1 VQLVSVLAFF
11 VALELLLALFGVRP
25 LTASE
30 DPYVGFTGSLPLFVE
45 EPREDGG
52 VDMVTAP
59 YKSKWFNTQ
68 RFARDKPEGVK
79 RVFALGGST
88 TYGHPYDD
96 AVSFPGWLRELLA
109 SADDT
114 QTWEVINCGGIS
126 YASYRE
132 AVLMEEL
139 LAYEP
144 DVFILYSGPNE
155 FLEARTYPGLAETP
169 GALLRLGTA
178 LSRTR
183 LFALTRQLFAGDGQP
198 DAPTSRADNDTADD
212 ARSRLPA
219 EVTTLLDQEAGLDL
233 YTRDDT
239 LRDDIL
245 EHFRFNLGR
254 MAALAADAGAH
265 MIFVAPASELRDC
278 APFKSEHGPGVDE
291 RAAARVAAL
300 LQEASMHRAAGR
312 HDEALTRLQTAVG
325 IDPRFALTQY
335 RLGEALFALGR
346 NEEARAALQR
356 ARDEDVCPL
365 RPLSEMRDMI
375 LDVAREHGASAL
387 DFVQIVD
394 DECERRFGHRV
405 PGAEQF
411 LDHVHL
417 DVAGYGLLGRAL
429 LQRMADDDLLTPRA
443 GWNQAAIEAVGK
455 RVEARLD
462 RVAQGFALRNLA
474 KTLGWAGKHDE
485 ADRLAQQTLALLGD
499 GDSES
504 HFLRGSFAA
513 HAGRLDEAAA
523 HYRRALA
530 IDPDYAEAHLN
541 LADTLISSGTPGE
554 ALPHLQRTVEL
565 DPSRAQAWNVLGLL
579 LMQRGRL
586 DDALEHFGTALELR
600 PDDARTLNNRAL
612 ALAQSGRPGEAS
624 ADLQRALAIDPGYA
638 KAHYN
643 LAVLREGQGRRDEA
657 IRHLLDVLALD
668 PDHADAANRLKALGE
683 PLPR

>member
-1 VQLVSVLAFF
+1 VQLLSVLAFF
-11 VALELLLALFGVRP
+11 VALELLLALVGVRP

-45 EPREDGG
+45 ETRADGG
-52 VDMVTAP
+52 VDMVTAS
-59 YKSKWFNTQ
+59 YKLKWFNEQ
-68 RFARDKPEGVK
+68 RFARDKPDGVT

-155 FLEARTYPGLAETP
+155 FLEARTYPGMAETP
-169 GALLRLGTA
+169 GALLRLGSA

-183 LFALTRQLFAGDGQP
+183 LFALARSTFAGDERPAPQEATDDP
-198 DAPTSRADNDTADD
+198 DDSR
-212 ARSRLPA
+212 SKLPA
-219 EVTTLLDQEAGLDL
+219 EVTTLLEQEAGLDL
-233 YTRDDT
+233 YSRDDA

-254 MAALAADAGAH
+254 MAELAADAGAH

-278 APFKSEHGPGVDE
+278 APFKSEHTADVDARE
-291 RAAARVAAL
+291 AARVAGL
-300 LQEASMHRAAGR
+300 LQEAAVLRASDR
-312 HDEALTRLQTAVG
+312 HAEALARLQTAVG
-325 IDPRFALTQY
+325 IDARFALTQY
-335 RLGEALFALGR
+335 HLGVTLFALGR
-346 NEEARAALQR
+346 TEEARAALER

-365 RPLSEMRDMI
+365 RPLGVMREMI

-417 DVAGYGLLGRAL
+417 DVAGYRLLGLALLDRLVDDGLL
-429 LQRMADDDLLTPRA
+429 TTRA
-443 GWNQAAIEAVGK
+443 GWGEEAIDAVGD

-462 RVAQGFALRNLA
+462 RLAQGFALRNLA
-474 KTLGWAGKHDE
+474 KTLGWAGKHQE

-499 GDSES
+499 GDAES
-504 HFLRGSFAA
+504 HFLRGSFAG
-513 HAGRLDEAAA
+513 HAGRLDEAVV
-523 HYRRALA
+523 HYRRAVA

-541 LADTLISSGTPGE
+541 LADTLISSGRPDE
-554 ALPHLQRTVEL
+554 ALPHLERTVQL
-565 DPSRAQAWNVLGLL
+565 DPSRSQAWNVAGLL
-579 LMQRGRL
+579 LMRAGRL
-586 DDALEHFGTALELR
+586 DEALEHFDTALELQT
-600 PDDARTLNNRAL
+600 DARTLNNRAL
-612 ALAQSGRPGEAS
+612 ALNLAGRSGEA
-624 ADLQRALAIDPGYA
+624 ALDLLHALTLDPGYA

-643 LAVLREGQGRRDEA
+643 LAVLRLGEGRRDDA
-657 IRHLLDVLALD
+657 IRHLRDALASD
-668 PDHADAANRLKALGE
+668 PTYQDAANRLEALGE

>member
-1 VQLVSVLAFF
+1 
-11 VALELLLALFGVRP
+11 
-25 LTASE
+25 
-30 DPYVGFTGSLPLFVE
+30 VE
-45 EPREDGG
+45 ETRADGG

-59 YKSKWFNTQ
+59 YKSKWFNAQ
-68 RFARDKPEGVK
+68 RFARDKPPGVT

-109 SADDT
+109 DADDGR
-114 QTWEVINCGGIS
+114 TWEVINCGGIS

-155 FLEARTYPGLAETP
+155 FLEARTYPGLADTP
-169 GALLRLGTA
+169 GALLRLGSA

-183 LFALTRQLFAGDGQP
+183 LFAVARRVFAGDTRP
-198 DAPTSRADNDTADD
+198 DTPDD
-212 ARSRLPA
+212 PDDGRSRLPA

-233 YTRDDT
+233 YSRDDA

-254 MAALAADAGAH
+254 MAEMAADAGAH
-265 MIFVAPASELRDC
+265 MVFVTPASELRDC
-278 APFKSEHGPGVDE
+278 APFKSEHSPDIDE
-291 RAAARVAAL
+291 RAAARVAGL
-300 LQEASMHRAAGR
+300 LQEAAVLNASGR
-312 HDEALTRLQTAVG
+312 HDEALARLETAVG

-335 RLGEALFALGR
+335 RLGETLFALGR
-346 NEEARAALQR
+346 TVEARAALER

-365 RPLSEMRDMI
+365 RPLGAMRELI
-375 LDVAREHGASAL
+375 LDVAREHGASAV
-387 DFVQIVD
+387 DFVRIVD

-405 PGAEQF
+405 PGAAQF

-417 DVAGYGLLGRAL
+417 DVAGYRLLGLAL
-429 LQRMADDDLLTPRA
+429 LQRLVDDGLLTPRA
-443 GWNQAAIEAVGK
+443 GWGPAAIDAVGE

-474 KTLGWAGKHDE
+474 KTLGWAGKHAE
-485 ADRLAQQTLALLGD
+485 ADRLARQTLELLGD
-499 GDSES
+499 GDAES
-504 HFLRGSFAA
+504 HFLRGTFAA
-513 HAGRLDEAAA
+513 HAGRMDEAAG
-523 HYRRALA
+523 HYQRAIA
-530 IDPDYAEAHLN
+530 IDSDYAEAHLN
-541 LADTLISSGTPGE
+541 LADALIALGRHDE
-554 ALPHLQRTVEL
+554 ALPHLERTVAL
-565 DPSRAQAWNVLGLL
+565 DPTRAQAFNVLGLL
-579 LMQRGRL
+579 LMRANRL
-586 DDALEHFGTALELR
+586 DQALERFDASLSLR

-612 ALAQSGRPGEAS
+612 ALIASDRLGEAA
-624 ADLQRALAIDPGYA
+624 ADLERAIAIDPGYA

-643 LAVLREGQGRRDEA
+643 LAVLREGQGRRDDA
-657 IRHLLDVLALD
+657 VRHLRDALAGD
-668 PDHADAANRLKALGE
+668 PDHEDAAKRLKAFGE